1 MINIMIADDHK
12 MIIDGLTSMLATE
25 AGVKVTAEASSG
37 RELLEK
43 MQYSPVDIILMDI
56 NMPELDGIEA
66 TRKVKA
72 KYPAVRILVISMY
85 NNPEFIRSLLEA
97 GASGYILKN
106 TGKDELMEAI
116 RQVHAGHNY
125 YGKEVT
131 KVMMESL
138 RGSSPNS
145 NFSLTNREKEVLK
158 LIVEECTT
166 SEIAERLF
174 ISTHTVETHRKNLLS
189 KLNLKNTAGLVKYA
203 IEKGYYL

>member
-25 AGVKVTAEASSG
+25 AGLQVTGEAANG
-37 RELLEK
+37 KELLEK
-43 MQYSPVDIILMDI
+43 MQKTPVDIILMDI
-56 NMPELDGIEA
+56 NMPELDGIET
-66 TRKVKA
+66 TRNVKA
-72 KYPAVRILVISMY
+72 NFPAVRVLILSMY
-85 NNPEFIRSLLEA
+85 NNPEFIRNLLEV

-106 TGKDELMEAI
+106 TGKEELIEAI
-116 RQVHAGHNY
+116 RQVYAGQNY

-138 RGSSPNS
+138 RGSSSS
-145 NFSLTNREKEVLK
+145 NNYSLTSREKDVLR

>member
-1 MINIMIADDHK
+1 MINIMIADDHR

-25 AGVKVTAEASSG
+25 AGVKVTGEASSG
-37 RELLEK
+37 KELLEK
-43 MQYSPVDIILMDI
+43 MEQTPVDIVLMDI

-72 KYPAVRILVISMY
+72 KYPAVRILVLSMY

-116 RQVHAGHNY
+116 RQVYAGQNY

-138 RGSSPNS
+138 RGSSSNN